1 MTEQQATK
9 SQATV
14 IEETVVQKFKASL
27 RGELLRPNDD
37 GYETARKI
45 WNGMIDRHPALIV
58 RCAGAGDVVSAVN
71 FAREN
76 KLLVAVRG
84 GGHNAAGNAVCDD
97 GVVIDL
103 SRMKGM
109 RIDPAQRTARAEAGL
124 TWGEFDHETQAFG
137 LALTGG
143 IQSTTGIAGF
153 TLGGGFG
160 YLARKHGL
168 TCDNLL
174 SADVVTADGNFLIAS
189 PTENEDLFWGIRGG
203 GGNFGVVTSF
213 EFRLHPLGPVLGG
226 RILYSLAKANE
237 VLRFYRDWVAYEPNE
252 SFTIA
257 AFLTAAKAP
266 NLPERIHG
274 TSVLAIIVCY
284 AGPIEQGKRLLEPLR
299 KFGPPE
305 VDQVGVMPYTA
316 LQAMLDAANP
326 PGFQNYWKA
335 EYIKGMSDKTI
346 ETLVSFA
353 ARKASPMSKL
363 LFAHLGGAIS
373 RVGEDETAYAYRNAP
388 FLLNINAMWSD
399 PTEKDKHIGWA
410 RDFWTAMQ
418 PFSAGGV
425 YVNFLSEEG
434 EDRVK
439 AAYSPKTY
447 ERLVALK
454 NKYDPTNFFRLN
466 QNIKPTV

>member
-189 PTENEDLFWGIRGG
+189 PTENADLFWGIRGG